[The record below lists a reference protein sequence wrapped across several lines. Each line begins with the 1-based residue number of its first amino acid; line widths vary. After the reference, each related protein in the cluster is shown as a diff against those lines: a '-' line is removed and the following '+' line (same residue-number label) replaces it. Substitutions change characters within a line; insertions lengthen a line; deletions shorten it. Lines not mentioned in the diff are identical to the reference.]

1 MLTNRVANTPRN
13 HKRASKIKPNFEG
26 ILRGTVN
33 GFRFLGI
40 PLDPSSIRS
49 PVVRYCA
56 IVFGLFMFIFNLV
69 ANMSVLISEVKNFDS
84 STKRLN
90 RHINEGNFAI
100 TIIIVYTG
108 VLFRTAPNWKG
119 LMNVLYEIE
128 ELYIFEKEDFDK
140 LRRIF
145 LIGNIVSLLL
155 VCLCYYYH
163 SNYIFTFY
171 KHWI

>member
-1 MLTNRVANTPRN
+1 MLTNQVADIPRN
-13 HKRASKIKPNFEG
+13 HKRASKIKPNFEE

-49 PVVRYCA
+49 PIVRYCA
-56 IVFGLFMFIFNLV
+56 IGFGLFMFIFNLV

-90 RHINEGNFAI
+90 RLINEGNFAI
-100 TIIIVYTG
+100 TIMIVYAG

-128 ELYIFEKEDFDK
+128 ELYIFETEDFDK
-140 LRRIF
+140 FRRIF
-145 LIGNIVSLLL
+145 LKGNIISLLL
-155 VCLCYYYH
+155 VCLCYNH
-163 SNYIFTFY
+163 HNNNIYIF
-171 KHWI
+171 